1 MHSCDMRSVT
11 GWIPVE
17 FTHNIAYQIGFENPN
32 GNTRYAA
39 YHMPSNDSLER
50 VVLNLMSLFGKGV
63 PELSADKMKN
73 IFTDPK
79 SATQQ

>member
-1 MHSCDMRSVT
+1 
-11 GWIPVE
+11 
-17 FTHNIAYQIGFENPN
+17 
-32 GNTRYAA
+32 
-39 YHMPSNDSLER
+39 MPSNDSLER

-79 SATQQ
+79 SATQSSTISRSSTVIPGHGWVINWGD